1 MDYQEILNAN
11 DNQVFWE
18 FPPDFDC
25 KREEAAFRRFA
36 KELESVLCLRFDIE
50 TGAKIQDASFH
61 SQITIVHSEDDHT
74 LLRFSN
80 FGRLATVY
88 GLNDGEQ
95 VPTDLLKAIVHLLGE
110 HGYVYIPPSEL
121 EVRYTKPAGLEI
133 GIHDW
138 FYRFFEYL

>member
-25 KREEAAFRRFA
+25 NREEAAFRRFA
-36 KELESVLCLRFDIE
+36 KELESVLCLRFEIE
-50 TGAKIQDASFH
+50 TGAEIQDASFH

-74 LLRFSN
+74 QLRFSN
-80 FGRLATVY
+80 FGRMATVY
-88 GLNDGEQ
+88 GLNDSEQ
-95 VPTDLLKAIVHLLGE
+95 VPSGLLAAIVRLLDA
-110 HGYVYIPPSEL
+110 HGYVYIPSNEL
-121 EVRYTKPAGLEI
+121 DVRYTKSAGLEI
-133 GIHDW
+133 GIRDW